1 MANAQKTS
9 PHYPNPW
16 IGRIVVI
23 GLLGLV
29 LALLAF
35 TLLRPS
41 SKSEM
46 ARSGAAS
53 VGQMDAAQNRADDQR
68 AADRRTP

>member
-1 MANAQKTS
+1 MPKSQKTS
-9 PHYPNPW
+9 PHYPNLW

-23 GLLGLV
+23 SLMALL

-35 TLLRPS
+35 AFLRPS
-41 SKSEM
+41 SEPEI
-46 ARSGAAS
+46 ARNGAAS

-68 AADRRTP
+68 EADRRTP

>member
-1 MANAQKTS
+1 M
-9 PHYPNPW
+9 
-16 IGRIVVI
+16 
-23 GLLGLV
+23 
-29 LALLAF
+29 
-35 TLLRPS
+35 RPG
-41 SKSEM
+41 SEAEI